1 MEHSTQQL
9 KNACTFPRVYGTF
22 INVDHLDH
30 KISLNKLQRITIQ
43 TTVPDHNEITLD
55 INSNSQLKIV
65 A

>member
-22 INVDHLDH
+22 INIDLDH

-55 INSNSQLKIV
+55 INSNS
-65 A
+65 